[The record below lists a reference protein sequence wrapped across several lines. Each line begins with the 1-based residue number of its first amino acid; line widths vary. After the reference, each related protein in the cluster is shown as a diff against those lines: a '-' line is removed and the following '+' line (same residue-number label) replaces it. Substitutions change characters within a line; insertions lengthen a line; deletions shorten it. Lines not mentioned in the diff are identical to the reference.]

1 MPVNLRVPPDASK
14 RFRELIEKLKMGKRS
29 DSDRSSIS
37 LRIPNRSLASLSD
50 LTTTLTTVTTLEDS
64 PLKERKGKRKS
75 LKRIGLKSVHQAM
88 SRARK

>member
-1 MPVNLRVPPDASK
+1 MPVNLRVPPDASQ
-14 RFRELIEKLKMGKRS
+14 RFQELFDKLKMRKRS
-29 DSDRSSIS
+29 DSNRSSIS

-64 PLKERKGKRKS
+64 PVKERKVKRKAY
-75 LKRIGLKSVHQAM
+75 KRIGLKSIHQAM